1 MYHVALSHAGEQR
14 EYVAEVAK
22 LLSERNVRCFYDK
35 DEEINLWGKNIPDAL
50 KDIYAGKKAHFVV
63 VFISAEYAEKA
74 FPKFELEHALSHAIQ
89 QNQEYILPVRFDSTD
104 VPGLPSTTTYI
115 DLKDKNPADLS
126 KMIIQ
131 KITGMGIYL
140 GPGTQDTT
148 AEWSKCPKANEDEI
162 TISVKDASGNCISG
176 ANIYLIHQN
185 GTHHPSQSN
194 QTGTAK
200 FRIDQTNKNFHT
212 IFIAHDDFPACIIDN
227 LLCDAD
233 LDITL
238 KRRNNISSMIITGT
252 GYIPGIK
259 GRLNPILDSS
269 NRTYLY
275 AGNISINNGS
285 PQPTY
290 FKFGENIS
298 IVDCFGKSADVKIHR
313 IIQQCA
319 ILDYIAL

>member
-1 MYHVALSHAGEQR
+1 MYQVALSYAGEQR
-14 EYVAEVAK
+14 KYVAEVAK
-22 LLSERNVRCFYDK
+22 FLSERNVRCFYDK
-35 DEEINLWGKNIPDAL
+35 DEEIKLWGKNILDVL
-50 KDIYAGKKAHFVV
+50 KNIYGGEQSNFVV
-63 VFISAEYAEKA
+63 VFISAEYVKKA
-74 FPKFELEHALSHAIQ
+74 FTKFELENALSHAIQ
-89 QNQEYILPVRFDSTD
+89 QNQVYILPVRFDSTD

-140 GPGTQDTT
+140 GPDTQDTT
-148 AEWSKCPKANEDEI
+148 VEWSKCPKANEDEI

-176 ANIYLIHQN
+176 ANIYFLHQN
-185 GTHHPSQSN
+185 GTHQRSQSN

-227 LLCDAD
+227 FLCNKD
-233 LDITL
+233 LHITL
-238 KRRNNISSMIITGT
+238 QRRNNISSMIIVGT
-252 GYIPGIK
+252 GYIPGIE

-285 PQPTY
+285 PQPTH

-298 IVDCFGKSADVKIHR
+298 IVDCSGKSADVKIHR